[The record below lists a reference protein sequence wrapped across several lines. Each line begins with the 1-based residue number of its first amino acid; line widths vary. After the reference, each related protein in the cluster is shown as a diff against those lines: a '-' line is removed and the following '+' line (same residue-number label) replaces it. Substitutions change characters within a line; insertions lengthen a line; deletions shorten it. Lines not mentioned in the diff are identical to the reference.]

1 MGVTMTKK
9 KDQNSSMELRH
20 PLRDKTEKEGL
31 ELASCLK
38 QKQTQIHEIMVFKT
52 LKGGNEEEVIE
63 RWGR

>member
-1 MGVTMTKK
+1 
-9 KDQNSSMELRH
+9 MELRH
-20 PLRDKTEKEGL
+20 PLRDKTEKVGL